1 VVEVVAAAQA
11 VMEPQAQPILA
22 IRENT
27 QADLALSDKVT
38 QAVTVI
44 TAVVQ
49 DIQIQDVK
57 DQVQHTQVVPE
68 AVQAEEVLVDSQTG
82 ML

>member
-27 QADLALSDKVT
+27 QVDLALSDKVT
-38 QAVTVI
+38 QAVTDI
-44 TAVVQ
+44 TAVAQ

-68 AVQAEEVLVDSQTG
+68 AVPAEEVLVDSQTG
-82 ML
+82 MS